1 MLILKKK
8 TSIMVDAELWRRW
21 ISFVVSIHGSTR
33 KISEEVEKA
42 LLGYMMEC
50 SYRVSASELRRRLGI
65 KEVKLDIE
73 IPEGL
78 EKKVLEIRRK
88 RVYQP

>member
-1 MLILKKK
+1 
-8 TSIMVDAELWRRW
+8 
-21 ISFVVSIHGSTR
+21 
-33 KISEEVEKA
+33 
-42 LLGYMMEC
+42 MMEC
-50 SYRVSASELRRRLGI
+50 SYRMSASELRRRLGI
-65 KEVKLDIE
+65 KEVKLDIK

>member
-1 MLILKKK
+1 MKRK

-21 ISFVVSIHGSTR
+21 IGFVVSIHGSTK

-42 LLGYMMEC
+42 LLWYMMEG
-50 SYRVSASELRRRLGI
+50 SYRVSASELRRRLGV

-73 IPEGL
+73 IPEDL
-78 EKKVLEIRRK
+78 EKKVLETRRK
-88 RVYQP
+88 RIYQP